1 MSAAEPVARDDRK
14 QTGFFAGWFGGVSTR
29 KARPKGLAAAR
40 PRRWLSAL
48 TVQVLLFNLGAL
60 FLFVFGVYWV
70 QAVRVSLVEERVK
83 SLMGQAEIV
92 SAALARY
99 ASKGTGPEDED
110 AATDV
115 DPDKAAD
122 VLKLLVGP
130 TGMRARV
137 FSRTGDPLQDTRFI
151 LTRNQVTVTQLPPP
165 GEIDVLAEIEKG
177 VKQNVYALRPGK
189 DLPPVV
195 NDDPQQRGQNY
206 EEVRKVLEKGEA
218 ASSERIN
225 AEGNLI
231 VSVAVPIRRL
241 QFIMGALMLST
252 EAGDIDD
259 ALRQEW
265 LQMLL
270 AAFIAFLVLA
280 AASWFLLYHVTGPLR
295 ALSDGADAVRRGER
309 QVSVIP
315 NLARRADEIGDL
327 SVSLRSMTSALYA
340 RMDAIE
346 QFAADVAH
354 EIKNPLT
361 SVGSAVETLQR
372 TGDEEKRR
380 KLLGVIRDDVR
391 RLDKLITDIA
401 DASRLDA
408 ELSRE
413 RAADVDLGG
422 LIGAMTQMFD
432 DPDKPGGPKFKLDL
446 PVDTFVVRGLDGP
459 LAQVFRNVLENAV
472 SFSPADGVIRI
483 TASPIDGRAV
493 ITIDDQGPGIPE
505 ENLETVFRRFYTERP
520 PSHGFGRNSGLGLSI
535 SRQIVEVHGGRIFAA
550 NLRDESGKIVG
561 ARFTIELPL
570 APIS

>member
-1 MSAAEPVARDDRK
+1 LSAADPVATEDKK
-14 QTGFFAGWFGGVSTR
+14 QQGFFARWFGGFFTPLVRS
-29 KARPKGLAAAR
+29 KGLAAR
-40 PRRWLSAL
+40 PKRRLSAL
-48 TVQVLLFNLGAL
+48 TIEVLLFNFAAL
-60 FLFVFGVYWV
+60 AFFIFGVYWV

-83 SLMGQAEIV
+83 SLMAQAEIV
-92 SAALARY
+92 SAALARF
-99 ASKGTGPEDED
+99 ASKGDVPEDED

-115 DPDKAAD
+115 DADKAAD

-137 FSRTGDPLQDTRFI
+137 FSRNGEPLQDTRFI
-151 LTRNQVTVTQLPPP
+151 LTRNQVTVTNLPPP
-165 GEIDVLAEIEKG
+165 GQIDVFDEIEKG

-218 ASSERIN
+218 GSAERIN

-231 VSVAVPIRRL
+231 VSVAVPIKRL
-241 QFIMGALMLST
+241 QFIMGVLMIST

-265 LQMLL
+265 LQLLL
-270 AAFIAFLVLA
+270 AAFIAFVVLA
-280 AASWFLLYHVTGPLR
+280 AASGFLLYHVTGPLR

-315 NLARRADEIGDL
+315 NYGRRADEIGDL
-327 SVSLRSMTSALYA
+327 SVSLRSMTAALYA

-346 QFAADVAH
+346 SFAADVAH

-361 SVGSAVETLQR
+361 SVGSAIETLQR
-372 TGDEEKRR
+372 TDDAEKRA
-380 KLLGVIRDDVR
+380 KLMTVIRQDVR

-401 DASRLDA
+401 DSSRLDA

-413 RAADVDLGG
+413 KATDVDLAG
-422 LIGAMTQMFD
+422 LITAMTQMFD
-432 DPDKPGGPKFKLDL
+432 DPDKPGGPKFKLDMPL
-446 PVDTFVVRGLDGP
+446 DSFAVRGFDGP
-459 LAQVFRNVLENAV
+459 LAQVFRNVIENAV
-472 SFSPADGVIRI
+472 SFSPKGGEIKIAA
-483 TASPIDGRAV
+483 TPIDGRGV

-505 ENLETVFRRFYTERP
+505 ENLETIFRRFYTERP
-520 PSHGFGRNSGLGLSI
+520 ASHGFGRNSGLGLSI
-535 SRQIVEVHGGRIFAA
+535 SRQIVEVHGGRIFAS
-550 NLRDESGKIVG
+550 NLRDGTGKVTG

-570 APIS
+570 APVS

>member
-1 MSAAEPVARDDRK
+1 MSAAEPITTDERK
-14 QTGFFAGWFGGVSTR
+14 QTGPLARWFGGLFTPKS
-29 KARPKGLAAAR
+29 RPKGLAAR

-48 TVQVLLFNLGAL
+48 TVEVLLFNVAAL
-60 FLFVFGVYWV
+60 AFFIFGVYWV

-99 ASKGTGPEDED
+99 AAKGDAPEDED

-115 DPDKAAD
+115 DPLKAGD

-137 FSRTGDPLQDTRFI
+137 FSRTGEPLQDTRFI
-151 LTRNQVTVTQLPPP
+151 LTRNQVTVTDLPPP
-165 GEIDVLAEIEKG
+165 GQIDVLAELERG
-177 VKQNVYALRPGK
+177 VKQNIYALRPGK

-206 EEVRKVLEKGEA
+206 EEVRKVLEKGEPGSA
-218 ASSERIN
+218 ERIN

-241 QFIMGALMLST
+241 QFIMGVLMVST

-265 LQMLL
+265 LQLLL

-280 AASWFLLYHVTGPLR
+280 AASGFLLYHVTGPLR

-315 NLARRADEIGDL
+315 NYGRRADEIGDL

-340 RMDAIE
+340 RMDTIE

-354 EIKNPLT
+354 ELKNPLT
-361 SVGSAVETLQR
+361 SVGSAIETLQR
-372 TGDEEKRR
+372 TSDDEKRA
-380 KLLGVIRDDVR
+380 KLMTVIRHDVR

-413 RAADVDLGG
+413 RANDVDLAA
-422 LIGAMTQMFD
+422 LISAMTQMFD
-432 DPDKPGGPKFKLDL
+432 DPDKADGPKFKLDL
-446 PVDTFVVRGLDGP
+446 PVDSFVVRGLDGP

-472 SFSPADGVIRI
+472 SFSPKDGQIKVVA
-483 TASPIDGRAV
+483 TAIDGRAV
-493 ITIDDQGPGIPE
+493 ITIEDQGPGIPE
-505 ENLETVFRRFYTERP
+505 ENLETIFRRFYTERP
-520 PSHGFGRNSGLGLSI
+520 PSHGFGKNSGLGLSI
-535 SRQIVEVHGGRIFAA
+535 SRQIVEVHGGRIFAS
-550 NLRDESGKIVG
+550 NLRDDAGQLTG

-570 APIS
+570 APAS

>member
-1 MSAAEPVARDDRK
+1 MSAAEPITTSERK
-14 QTGFFAGWFGGVSTR
+14 QAGPFARWFGGLFTPKS
-29 KARPKGLAAAR
+29 RPKGLAAR
-40 PRRWLSAL
+40 PKRRLSAL

-60 FLFVFGVYWV
+60 VLFILGVYWV
-70 QAVRVSLVEERVK
+70 QAVRVSLAEERVK

-99 ASKGTGPEDED
+99 AAQGTSREDED

-115 DPDKAAD
+115 DAGKASD

-137 FSRTGDPLQDTRFI
+137 FSRTGVPLQDTRFI
-151 LTRNQVTVTQLPPP
+151 LTRNQVTVTDLPPP
-165 GEIDVLAEIEKG
+165 GQIDVLAEIEKG

-189 DLPPVV
+189 DLPRVV
-195 NDDPQQRGQNY
+195 NDDPQQLGQTY
-206 EEVRKVLEKGEA
+206 EEVRKVLETGEPGSA
-218 ASSERIN
+218 ERIN

-241 QFIMGALMLST
+241 QFVMGVLMIST

-265 LQMLL
+265 LQLLL
-270 AAFIAFLVLA
+270 AAFIAFLVLG
-280 AASWFLLYHVTGPLR
+280 AASGFLLYHVTGPLR

-315 NLARRADEIGDL
+315 NYGRRADEIGDL
-327 SVSLRSMTSALYA
+327 SVSLRSMTAALYA

-361 SVGSAVETLQR
+361 SVASAVETLQR
-372 TGDEEKRR
+372 TADDEKRA
-380 KLLGVIRDDVR
+380 KLMTVIRHDVR

-413 RAADVDLGG
+413 KANDVDLAG

-432 DPDKPGGPKFKLDL
+432 DPDKPDRPKFKLDV
-446 PVDTFVVRGLDGP
+446 PIDAFVVRGLDGP
-459 LAQVFRNVLENAV
+459 LAQVFRNVIENAV
-472 SFSPADGVIRI
+472 SFSPKGGEIKI
-483 TASPIDGRAV
+483 TATPTDGRAI

-520 PSHGFGRNSGLGLSI
+520 ASHGFGKNSGLGLSI
-535 SRQIVEVHGGRIFAA
+535 SRQIVEVHGGRIFAS
-550 NLRDESGKIVG
+550 NLRDDTGKVTG

-570 APIS
+570 APVA

>member
-1 MSAAEPVARDDRK
+1 MSAAEPITTSEQKQAGPFAR
-14 QTGFFAGWFGGVSTR
+14 WFGGLFTPKS
-29 KARPKGLAAAR
+29 RPKGLAAR
-40 PRRWLSAL
+40 PKRRLSAL

-60 FLFVFGVYWV
+60 VLFILGVYWV
-70 QAVRVSLVEERVK
+70 QAVRVSLAEERVK

-99 ASKGTGPEDED
+99 AAQGTSREDED

-115 DPDKAAD
+115 DAGKASD

-137 FSRTGDPLQDTRFI
+137 FSRTGVPLQDTRFI
-151 LTRNQVTVTQLPPP
+151 LTRNQVTVTDLPPP
-165 GEIDVLAEIEKG
+165 GQIDVLAEIEKG

-189 DLPPVV
+189 DLPRVV
-195 NDDPQQRGQNY
+195 NDDPQQLGQTY
-206 EEVRKVLEKGEA
+206 EEVRKVLETGEPGSA
-218 ASSERIN
+218 ERIN

-241 QFIMGALMLST
+241 QFVMGVLMIST

-265 LQMLL
+265 LQLLL
-270 AAFIAFLVLA
+270 AAFIAFLVLG
-280 AASWFLLYHVTGPLR
+280 AASGFLLYHVTGPLR

-315 NLARRADEIGDL
+315 NYGRRADEIGDL
-327 SVSLRSMTSALYA
+327 SVSLRSMTAALYA

-361 SVGSAVETLQR
+361 SVASAVETLQR
-372 TGDEEKRR
+372 TADDEKRA
-380 KLLGVIRDDVR
+380 KLMTVIRHDVR

-413 RAADVDLGG
+413 KANDVDLAG

-432 DPDKPGGPKFKLDL
+432 DPDKPDRPKFKLDL
-446 PVDTFVVRGLDGP
+446 PVDAFVVRGLDGP

-472 SFSPADGVIRI
+472 SFSPKGGEIKI
-483 TASPIDGRAV
+483 TATPTDGRAI

-520 PSHGFGRNSGLGLSI
+520 ASHGFGKNSGLGLSI
-535 SRQIVEVHGGRIFAA
+535 SRQIVEVHGGRIFAS
-550 NLRDESGKIVG
+550 NLRDDAGKVTG

-570 APIS
+570 APVA